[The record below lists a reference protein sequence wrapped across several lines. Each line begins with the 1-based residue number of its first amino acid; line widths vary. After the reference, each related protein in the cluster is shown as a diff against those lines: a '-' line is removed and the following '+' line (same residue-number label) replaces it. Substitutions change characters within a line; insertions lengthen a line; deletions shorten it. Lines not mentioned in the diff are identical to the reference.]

1 MGKKHRGFIRVHICA
16 QPYHHIFSI
25 SFEKHHPCPIAT
37 FSYIGNQCPMMRT
50 CKRKRGTMHL
60 CPYSVTHM
68 GHWPYFKAHRK
79 QVLFVGLRLIRG
91 NFQYPMQTT
100 SSFIYDELLGI
111 NPLSPYYD
119 LSRPVFLLGVSRRR
133 QSLDSFQ
140 FPKQNTL
147 VGFAIYLFLF
157 RRVLA
162 RKYKWHLQSIV
173 GTLKVTTIEGG
184 EEVPFSLRVISVT
197 FYTTAAAPCFT

>member
-1 MGKKHRGFIRVHICA
+1 MWAKNFGVSLGCIFFHNLQPITIFFLLALKSTTHAQSQHFHILAINVQWCVLANVKEGRCTCVLTLLLIWDTGHILKHIESKFCLLVCDWYAVR
-16 QPYHHIFSI
+16 
-25 SFEKHHPCPIAT
+25 
-37 FSYIGNQCPMMRT
+37 
-50 CKRKRGTMHL
+50 
-60 CPYSVTHM
+60 
-68 GHWPYFKAHRK
+68 
-79 QVLFVGLRLIRG
+79 

-147 VGFAIYLFLF
+147 VGFALYLFLF
-157 RRVLA
+157 RRILA

-184 EEVPFSLRVISVT
+184 EKFLFHFV
-197 FYTTAAAPCFT
+197 

>member
-1 MGKKHRGFIRVHICA
+1 
-16 QPYHHIFSI
+16 
-25 SFEKHHPCPIAT
+25 
-37 FSYIGNQCPMMRT
+37 MMRT
-50 CKRKRGTMHL
+50 CKRKRGRCTCVL
-60 CPYSVTHM
+60 TLFLRWDT
-68 GHWPYFKAHRK
+68 HWPYFKAHRK

-133 QSLDSFQ
+133 KSLDSFQ

-147 VGFAIYLFLF
+147 VGFALYLFLF
-157 RRVLA
+157 RRILA
-162 RKYKWHLQSIV
+162 RKYKWHLQGIV

-184 EEVPFSLRVISVT
+184 EKFLFHFV
-197 FYTTAAAPCFT
+197 

>member
-1 MGKKHRGFIRVHICA
+1 MGKKHWGFIRVYIFP
-16 QPYHHIFSI
+16 QPTTNHHIFSI
-25 SFEKHHPCPIAT
+25 SFEKHHPCLIAT

-60 CPYSVTHM
+60 YPYSVTHM

-91 NFQYPMQTT
+91 NFQYPRQTT

-133 QSLDSFQ
+133 KSLDSFQ

-147 VGFAIYLFLF
+147 VGFALYLFLF
-157 RRVLA
+157 S
-162 RKYKWHLQSIV
+162 KDTSSKI
-173 GTLKVTTIEGG
+173 
-184 EEVPFSLRVISVT
+184 
-197 FYTTAAAPCFT
+197 